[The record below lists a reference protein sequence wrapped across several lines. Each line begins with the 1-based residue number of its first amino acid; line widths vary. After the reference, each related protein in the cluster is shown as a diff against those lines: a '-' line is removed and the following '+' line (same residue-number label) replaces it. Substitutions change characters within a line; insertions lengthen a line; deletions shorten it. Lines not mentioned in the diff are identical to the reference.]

1 MDVNA
6 LFMGV
11 VRGDRVGILC
21 IIRAAEGEQ
30 FMYGFV
36 KRAVLKWV
44 KVGVQRVEKK
54 NHLPQRQKRDVLW
67 NDCTA
72 VIVLP
77 AK

>member
-1 MDVNA
+1 MVYFA
-6 LFMGV
+6 SFEL
-11 VRGDRVGILC
+11 RK
-21 IIRAAEGEQ
+21 ESS

-44 KVGVQRVEKK
+44 KVGVERVEKK
-54 NHLPQRQKRDVLW
+54 THLPQQQKRDVLW

>member
-1 MDVNA
+1 
-6 LFMGV
+6 
-11 VRGDRVGILC
+11 
-21 IIRAAEGEQ
+21 
-30 FMYGFV
+30 MYGFV

-44 KVGVQRVEKK
+44 KVGVEQVEKK